1 MQGPAA
7 VDQQQQQNSHR
18 DKHKAVVLP
27 PPARSSGRTTAAGSS
42 GGGEG
47 AAVMARS
54 TRQQQTLV
62 QGDTQDQPQPV
73 HNTRRRA
80 GSLVKSLPSRTRT
93 KATPPPQGSQSAQSS
108 PKQAAAESHNTRFA
122 QSRRPAGAAAATT
135 AASTSQS
142 PAPLVLPDLPPAPV
156 ESVKPAPAPA
166 APSFS
171 MPDNA
176 PPGYR
181 PASMRPPLS
190 RIPAFPLVDSYVPDT
205 TSSDRRHPRQL
216 IPDQLGFP
224 TLEMEDKVRKEDRED
239 KLLMATCAVLHAFE
253 NRALC
258 PKEVAEVML
267 ERNWLKNAG
276 TTPFAHVSTCIRSHV
291 SRASAAQPPYTP
303 LLVPFELVGALTAE
317 EVRAVGLHAE
327 QRPAVKRG
335 TLWYLNPQVFGPGV
349 GADDPFVR
357 CRREAGLAPS
367 DKDGLYVRGL
377 VPLQHHP
384 APLPPALALS
394 STLFNTPQDEADA
407 MGGDEEGMGRGKRK
421 RRASSAMMAAMGAPA
436 TPGPGPSPLGS
447 GSSTPVAIPAAP
459 RVPTGAL
466 AGPPGGGGGHRRSQS
481 FGGPSS
487 APVRSGIPKLKL
499 RLTSLDEV
507 DDSDGHTGEAAE
519 WRRKNKKKVRRA
531 GSEGLS
537 RAGSV
542 ESNAIDDDDD
552 DAYSTSSLPYRS
564 STFSSASSSALL
576 AQSLL
581 AASTPGSTAPTPNI
595 DTSLAP
601 HTAVSPEIL
610 SLAHSSGTS
619 FPFARPVTTPL
630 HLSASAPNIFSHHFT
645 HAPSPPDVVMDDAP
659 SPSATDS
666 RPTTSAGLATAVTP
680 PSDSPTSEDDFHEAM
695 LRGDDFDFEWGSES
709 YTTAGTGASSVE
721 ASATI
726 GAAAVTDTSEEAQA
740 ELLAKAFEQQAAVME
755 RRKEAQAGRERE
767 RAVTPAGGEEASVD
781 TPATTPRS
789 PGKELQED
797 AEDVKVGAGEK
808 KALEEEGIE
817 VVKGPLGTISQ
828 IGMRVTLCGGFS
840 GADDDDRED
849 GDVVIV
855 ASRSHVKQ
863 EAPSSDPAQSTDTLI
878 NLAAH
883 ESPTHKSDSAHLAPP
898 PSPLPLELSPMPA
911 LNNAFAAVDFDFV
924 GHEEVERAQDGFGFV
939 HDVDLADDEEDG
951 EEDEVVTVKVEDD
964 EPEMA
969 VSSAPSS
976 RASSAVPAFDSRLLA
991 GVRAGSAGSSGSDSD
1006 AFDPMTFVS
1015 PSTLATGLPVPQPA
1029 PSPPEMTDWSLSMDM
1044 LDDIDAEHAAPVDLM
1059 APETI
1064 GLEELDLAWA
1074 GDDEEASPP
1083 APIPKP
1089 SPRIGGGLT
1098 LTVPRS
1104 SATAFLTG
1112 SSHPHSPLRF
1122 TSPIPSPRR
1131 TSSSRVPVLADFGK
1145 MSGRGVASP
1154 APPALSRTSSSATI
1168 FAGSTQR
1175 GSSNLSSSPKSASTN
1190 VVMEPVIPLE
1200 PLVVATIIQRGIVVF
1215 SVEVTDLATART
1227 MPLLRRLDTDYVNAT
1242 VLLQAALSSPL
1253 ERASALAGLLV
1264 KTDTFR
1270 VPAASDAG
1278 VEGTWIPISV
1288 ARDFLAAHAKQLG
1301 HLSSFLG
1308 DDLAAHFPEP
1318 VPTMRS
1324 SGKSSLEQK
1333 GAKDPNFVV
1342 LGSPSFEG
1350 AELLRR
1356 CGPPGVVRRVSST
1369 SPATPPAATLVHDVQ
1384 LDEDEEEDRSDE
1396 DEREVSNSPPPPR
1409 TRRSTAATR
1418 STRRSSVVKPAP
1430 VPEQS
1435 PPRRSTRRQ
1444 SAAAAVAGR

>member
-1 MQGPAA
+1 
-7 VDQQQQQNSHR
+7 
-18 DKHKAVVLP
+18 
-27 PPARSSGRTTAAGSS
+27 
-42 GGGEG
+42 
-47 AAVMARS
+47 MARS
-54 TRQQQTLV
+54 TRGAQAQVQTV
-62 QGDTQDQPQPV
+62 QGDVQDQQQFV

-93 KATPPPQGSQSAQSS
+93 KATPPPQGSPSAQSS
-108 PKQAAAESHNTRFA
+108 PKQGAAESHNTRFA
-122 QSRRPAGAAAATT
+122 QSRRPAGAAAT
-135 AASTSQS
+135 ASTSQS
-142 PAPLVLPDLPPAPV
+142 PPPPVLPDLPTAPV
-156 ESVKPAPAPA
+156 ETVKPAPVPA
-166 APSFS
+166 APSLT

-205 TSSDRRHPRQL
+205 SSSDRRHPRQF
-216 IPDQLGFP
+216 IPDQLAFP
-224 TLEMEDKVRKEDRED
+224 TDEMEGKVRKEDRED

-291 SRASAAQPPYTP
+291 SRAAAAQPPYTP

-377 VPLQHHP
+377 VPLQHNP

-407 MGGDEEGMGRGKRK
+407 IGGDEEGMGRGKRK
-421 RRASSAMMAAMGAPA
+421 RRASSAMMAAMGSPA
-436 TPGPGPSPLGS
+436 TPGHGPSPLGS

-459 RVPTGAL
+459 RVHTGAL
-466 AGPPGGGGGHRRSQS
+466 AGPPGGEGGHRRSQS

-531 GSEGLS
+531 GSDGLS

-542 ESNAIDDDDD
+542 ESNVIDDDDDDD
-552 DAYSTSSLPYRS
+552 DAYSTSSLSYRP

-581 AASTPGSTAPTPNI
+581 AASTPGSTARTPDI

-630 HLSASAPNIFSHHFT
+630 HLSASVPNIFSHHFA

-659 SPSATDS
+659 SPAATDS

-726 GAAAVTDTSEEAQA
+726 EAAVSDASEEAQA
-740 ELLAKAFEQQAAVME
+740 ELLAKAFEQQAAVLE
-755 RRKEAQAGRERE
+755 RRKEAQAGREKE
-767 RAVTPAGGEEASVD
+767 RAVTPAHGEEATID

-789 PGKELQED
+789 HGKELQDE
-797 AEDVKVGAGEK
+797 AEEVKVSAVAK
-808 KALEEEGIE
+808 KALGEEGIE

-840 GADDDDRED
+840 GVDEDDRED

-855 ASRSHVKQ
+855 ASRSHVKP
-863 EAPSSDPAQSTDTLI
+863 EEVSSSDPDQSTDTLI

-883 ESPTHKSDSAHLAPP
+883 ELPAHKSDSAHLIAPP
-898 PSPLPLELSPMPA
+898 PSPLPLDLSPVPA
-911 LNNAFAAVDFDFV
+911 FNNAFAAVDFDFV
-924 GHEEVERAQDGFGFV
+924 GHEEVERSQDGFGFI
-939 HDVDLADDEEDG
+939 HDVDLADDEDEG
-951 EEDEVVTVKVEDD
+951 EEDEIVTVKVEDD

-976 RASSAVPAFDSRLLA
+976 RASSAVPAFHTRLFA
-991 GVRAGSAGSSGSDSD
+991 GVRAGSTGSSSSDSD
-1006 AFDPMTFVS
+1006 AFDPMTFVT

-1074 GDDEEASPP
+1074 GDDDEGSPP

-1112 SSHPHSPLRF
+1112 SSHPHSPHRF

-1131 TSSSRVPVLADFGK
+1131 SSSSRVPVLADFGK
-1145 MSGRGVASP
+1145 MSGRGAASP

-1175 GSSNLSSSPKSASTN
+1175 GSSNLSGSPKLASSN

-1200 PLVVATIIQRGIVVF
+1200 PLVIATIIQRGVVVF
-1215 SVEVTDLATART
+1215 LVEVTDLATART
-1227 MPLLRRLDTDYVNAT
+1227 VPLLRRLDTDYVNAT

-1270 VPAASDAG
+1270 VPAASDTG

-1288 ARDFLAAHAKQLG
+1288 ARDFLTAHADQLG
-1301 HLSSFLG
+1301 HLASFLS

-1318 VPTMRS
+1318 VPTMCS
-1324 SGKSSLEQK
+1324 SGRTTLEQK
-1333 GAKDPNFVV
+1333 GAKDPNIVV

-1369 SPATPPAATLVHDVQ
+1369 SPATPPPAALFQEDAQ
-1384 LDEDEEEDRSDE
+1384 LDEDVEEQSDE
-1396 DEREVSNSPPPPR
+1396 DEREVSSSPPPPR
-1409 TRRSTAATR
+1409 TRRAAAATR
-1418 STRRSSVVKPAP
+1418 STRRPSVVKPAP
-1430 VPEQS
+1430 ITEQS

-1444 SAAAAVAGR
+1444 AAAAAAASR